1 MGDGRTLRKYFQ
13 GKMLLTVAVALTLIV
28 GIGVFTLLPRDHEHF
43 TSDGE
48 PEVGDVPHEVDHIAW
63 EWDTPEGH
71 SIVTVMP
78 GLAGPVVVMERGVIG
93 LDGTTGGELWGYLSD
108 LDGSDVSASVTPDGR
123 YAVVSQARDDENHVS
138 LLDSGTGEIQERYEY
153 PLDSE
158 PPSLLNLSDHDW
170 IEARDGGIVARDL
183 HSGDIAWEY
192 LPERGCEIQALRGS
206 NTFGDTA
213 DYSVATSGEH
223 YVMAELCEEH
233 REEGEP
239 DAPRSPG
246 NLVVLDAWSGEVS
259 WTVEDDL
266 LLERETRSEIDVPY
280 SAGINVSRDE
290 SALLAETTSGS
301 TLFVPATGEVLHD
314 DLRSLQRDEG
324 PGRIIDFDDE
334 NVVVSERTP
343 GSTGLPEFTNT
354 RTGDGEILRRTSTED
369 PLSGDPFEYHRIRPA
384 GSASYSLPLDGGVV
398 TPGCVDECAE
408 RNIDETVLFLP
419 WEGKTPPRAI
429 ESEKVEAIVQSGRGV
444 FVETPGSVVLY
455 RPGSEGHLIGLA

>member
-1 MGDGRTLRKYFQ
+1 MAL
-13 GKMLLTVAVALTLIV
+13 AVAAALALIT

-48 PEVGDVPHEVDHIAW
+48 PEVGDVPREVDHIAW
-63 EWDTPEGH
+63 EWDTPEEH

-93 LDGTTGGELWGYLSD
+93 LDGATGEELWGYLSD
-108 LDGSDVSASVTPDGR
+108 LGGSDVSASVTPDGR
-123 YAVVSQARDDENHVS
+123 SAVIAEVREDENRVS

-170 IEARDGGIVARDL
+170 VEARNGGIVARDL

-223 YVMAELCEEH
+223 YVLAELCEEH
-233 REEGEP
+233 REESEP
-239 DAPRSPG
+239 DAPRPPG
-246 NLVVLDAWSGEVS
+246 DLVVLDAWTGEIS
-259 WTVEDDL
+259 WTVEDGL
-266 LLERETRSEIDVPY
+266 LLEEETRSEIDVPY
-280 SAGINVSRDE
+280 SALIKIARDE

-301 TLFVPATGEVLHD
+301 TLFDLATGEVLHD

-324 PGRIIDFDDE
+324 PGRIVDFDDE
-334 NVVVSERTP
+334 NVVVSERRP
-343 GSTGLPEFTNT
+343 GDAGLPEFTNT
-354 RTGDGEILRRTSTED
+354 RTGDGEVLRRTSTED

-384 GSASYSLPLDGGVV
+384 GSASYSLPLDGGLV
-398 TPGCVDECAE
+398 TPGCVDECEE

-419 WEGKTPPRAI
+419 WEGKTPPRGI

-444 FVETPGSVVLY
+444 FVESPGSVVLY